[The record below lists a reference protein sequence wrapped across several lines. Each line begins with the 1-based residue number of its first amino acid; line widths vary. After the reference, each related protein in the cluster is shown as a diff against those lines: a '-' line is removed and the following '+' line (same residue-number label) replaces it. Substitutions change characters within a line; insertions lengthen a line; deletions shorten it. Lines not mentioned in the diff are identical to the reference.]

1 MRLSQLGCSLR
12 GYGEKCAG
20 RRGPRAV
27 CLARGCGPG
36 AVEEGGAVAG
46 AGSGGAVG
54 VEGTPLTVWLVVVA
68 GGASNGHPL
77 RTAGREPS

>member
-1 MRLSQLGCSLR
+1 M
-12 GYGEKCAG
+12 
-20 RRGPRAV
+20 
-27 CLARGCGPG
+27 
-36 AVEEGGAVAG
+36 AG